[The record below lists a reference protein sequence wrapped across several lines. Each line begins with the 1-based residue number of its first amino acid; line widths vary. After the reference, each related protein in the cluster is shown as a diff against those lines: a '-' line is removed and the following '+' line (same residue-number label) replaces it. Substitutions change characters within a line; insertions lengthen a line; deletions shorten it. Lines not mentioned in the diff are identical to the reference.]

1 MTDLSSITSSAT
13 AYVAKQT
20 AQLNKAASDTAN
32 SFTRALN
39 TVQTTIGVKSKTGF
53 TSGPTYEAN
62 SLTGQ
67 TKAAFNNALAEL
79 FVAAESGRWLAHRPP
94 A

>member
-13 AYVAKQT
+13 AFVAKQT
-20 AQLNKAASDTAN
+20 AQLNKAASDVN
-32 SFTRALN
+32 NGFTRALN
-39 TVQTTIGVKSKTGF
+39 NVETTIGVKPKTGF

-67 TKAAFNNALAEL
+67 TKAAFNNALNATKSAL
-79 FVAAESGRWLAHRPP
+79 HIKP
-94 A
+94 